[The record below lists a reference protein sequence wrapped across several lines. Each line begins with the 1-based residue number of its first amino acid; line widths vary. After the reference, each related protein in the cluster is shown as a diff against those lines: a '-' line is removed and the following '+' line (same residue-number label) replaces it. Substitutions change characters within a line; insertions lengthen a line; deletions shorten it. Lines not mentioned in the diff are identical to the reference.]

1 MYGTFGDVITE
12 EIKIQESEGKI
23 VLEHSNRYRVQYNL
37 EDVGLAV
44 FKAWR

>member
-12 EIKIQESEGKI
+12 EIKIQKSEGKI